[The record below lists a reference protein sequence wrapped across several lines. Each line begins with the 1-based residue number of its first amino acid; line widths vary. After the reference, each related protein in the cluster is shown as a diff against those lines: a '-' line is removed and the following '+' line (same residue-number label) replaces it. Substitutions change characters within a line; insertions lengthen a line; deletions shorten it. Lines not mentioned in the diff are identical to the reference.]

1 MPANA
6 RGGEGHCQIG
16 IGGQLGQGGDWQAAN
31 RENAEMIWRN
41 KRPPGE

>member
-6 RGGEGHCQIG
+6 RGGEGHYQIG

-31 RENAEMIWRN
+31 RENAEMI
-41 KRPPGE
+41 

>member
-6 RGGEGHCQIG
+6 RGGEGHYQIG
-16 IGGQLGQGGDWQAAN
+16 IGEQLGQGGDWKAAN